1 MTRVFC
7 AFAGVMLVFRIILLC
22 IVELHTGCDA
32 VLATGLTTFR
42 AFAPPAKE
50 GVVRTVDRIYH
61 GGGKVG
67 YLLYMDGRR
76 FQLDMERDE
85 SILSQHFSPKYVMAL
100 IGAGESAAPL
110 HRECVYRGT
119 VDSNPK
125 SLAVFSLCGGG
136 LQGFFALKHARYT
149 ITPLIRAKGHNS
161 DVRSLDDKDAES
173 ALHYFT
179 QESFSFEA
187 MPVSESCGTKEGR
200 GRMDA
205 SRKHRRKGRGKGKRD
220 PHGVT
225 LDRGKERSRA
235 HGRRWWKQFSKPAS
249 PPSLGSRRKRSV
261 SRARH
266 VELLLV
272 ADESM
277 SKKYGKD
284 LHHYLL
290 TLASIASKLYGH
302 ASIENP
308 IRLSVVKVT
317 MVTEKEKGLE
327 VSKNAAA
334 TLKSFCKWQNQQ
346 NPLDD
351 DNQHHHDAAI
361 LFTRQDLC
369 GHHSCDTLG
378 MADVGTIC
386 SPERSCAVI
395 EDDGLHAAFTVAH
408 EIGHLLGL
416 SHDDSKFCEERFGAS
431 ADKRLMSSI
440 LTSIDASKPWSRC
453 TSATITDFFD
463 DGNAECLLD
472 TPRQPM
478 LGSEELPGQSYDAVR
493 QCRLAFGPEYTV
505 CPGMDVCARLWC
517 AVIRQGQ
524 MVCLTKKLPAVEGT
538 PCGKGRICLQG
549 KCMDKTR
556 KRHYSASNHGSW
568 SSWGPWGACSRT
580 CGGGVQFAQRLCNNP
595 PPRNNGRYCTGKRAI
610 YRSCSAT
617 PCPSPSK
624 SFRQE
629 QCEVRNGPQTDPKGM
644 KTFVEWVPKFA
655 GVLPKDVCKLTC
667 RAKGTG
673 YYVVFSQRVVDGTEC
688 RPYSSSVCVKGK
700 CVRTGCD
707 GIIGSKLQFDK
718 CGICGGD
725 STGCIRVIGN
735 FTKKSKGYTDVVKI
749 PEGSTHIKVRQHK
762 PKDQPQYTAY
772 LALRRPGGDYLLNG
786 KFMISTS
793 ETVIPLNGSV
803 LNYSGWSQRDEWLH
817 SMGPGALREA
827 LTVQILATDSKRPLD
842 IRYSF
847 FMPRR
852 VLAPPPPP
860 PPHTSTT
867 TSTTTTR
874 TISTRSSSRTTSA
887 PFSAMAL
894 STAPGVSTAS
904 SGPQWVTGPW
914 MICSRT
920 CDTGWQSRT
929 VQCKD
934 PQAKLAKG
942 CPLGDRPT
950 AFKQCLVK
958 KC

>member
-1 MTRVFC
+1 
-7 AFAGVMLVFRIILLC
+7 MLVKFIFFCL
-22 IVELHTGCDA
+22 VEFYAGGA
-32 VLATGLTTFR
+32 VRDTGLITFEESVTPVTDSLL
-42 AFAPPAKE
+42 APALRRN
-50 GVVRTVDRIYH
+50 GIVQNIDRIYH

-67 YLLYMDGRR
+67 YLIYMDGRK

-85 SILSQHFSPKYVMAL
+85 AVLSHHFS
-100 IGAGESAAPL
+100 S
-110 HRECVYRGT
+110 
-119 VDSNPK
+119 
-125 SLAVFSLCGGG
+125 SLCRGR
-136 LQGFFALKHARYT
+136 LEGFFALKHARYT
-149 ITPLIRAKGHNS
+149 VKPLAMVKGQENDAHSVEDAAS
-161 DVRSLDDKDAES
+161 DRE
-173 ALHYFT
+173 LHYYT
-179 QESFSFEA
+179 REGFSFEA
-187 MPVSESCGTKEGR
+187 MPMRESCGTREGR
-200 GRMDA
+200 GRRHA
-205 SRKHRRKGRGKGKRD
+205 KGKRR
-220 PHGVT
+220 
-225 LDRGKERSRA
+225 RGEL
-235 HGRRWWKQFSKPAS
+235 GRRTHRRSFALDEQGRQVHGARWWLSRSDSHIAGK
-249 PPSLGSRRKRSV
+249 RRKRSV

-284 LHHYLL
+284 LNHYLL

-308 IRLSVVKVT
+308 IRLSVVKVVL
-317 MVTEKEKGLE
+317 VTEKEKGLE
-327 VSKNAAA
+327 ISKNAAA

-351 DNQHHHDAAI
+351 DHQEHHDAAI

-416 SHDDSKFCEERFGAS
+416 SHDDSKFCEERFGS
-431 ADKRLMSSI
+431 NEDKRLMSSI

-453 TSATITDFFD
+453 TSSTITDFFD

-472 TPRQPM
+472 SPRQAI
-478 LGSEELPGQSYDAVR
+478 LGPEELPGQSYDAIR
-493 QCRLAFGPEYTV
+493 QCRLAFGAEYTV

-538 PCGKGRICLQG
+538 PCGKGRICLHG
-549 KCMDKTR
+549 KCVDKTR
-556 KRHYSASNHGSW
+556 KKQYSTSNHGSW
-568 SSWGPWGACSRT
+568 SSWGSWGTCSRS

-610 YRSCSAT
+610 YRSCNGS
-617 PCPSPSK
+617 PCPETTK
-624 SFRQE
+624 SFRLQ
-629 QCEVRNGPQTDPKGM
+629 QCESRNGHQTDPKGV

-655 GVLPKDVCKLTC
+655 GVLPSDVCKLTC

-673 YYVVFSQRVVDGTEC
+673 YYVVFAQRVTDGTEC

-725 STGCIRVIGN
+725 STSCVKVVGN

-762 PKDQPQYTAY
+762 PKDQLRFTAY
-772 LALRRPGGDYLLNG
+772 LALRRASGDYLLNG

-793 ETVIPLNGSV
+793 ETVIPLSGMV
-803 LNYSGWSQRDEWLH
+803 LNYSGWSQRDDFLH
-817 SMGPGALREA
+817 SMGPGALGEELR
-827 LTVQILATDSKRPLD
+827 VQILATDAKRPLD
-842 IRYSF
+842 VRYSF
-847 FMPRR
+847 FAPRKA
-852 VLAPPPPP
+852 APPSPTPPV
-860 PPHTSTT
+860 
-867 TSTTTTR
+867 
-874 TISTRSSSRTTSA
+874 A
-887 PFSAMAL
+887 K
-894 STAPGVSTAS
+894 
-904 SGPQWVTGPW
+904 GPQWAPGPW
-914 MICSRT
+914 LACSRT
-920 CDTGWQSRT
+920 CDAGWQTRT

-934 PQAKLAKG
+934 PRGGLTKG
-942 CPLGDRPT
+942 CPLGTGPPLSNT
-950 AFKQCLVK
+950 ASAGSADGRMAPELTRAVRTHADAQSASPLPSCHFQPPSILAVITPCL
-958 KC
+958 

>member
-1 MTRVFC
+1 MVPLLG
-7 AFAGVMLVFRIILLC
+7 APAGGFLLRLLC
-22 IVELHTGCDA
+22 VLLDLELGGG
-32 VLATGLTTFR
+32 VSLFQGFYL
-42 AFAPPAKE
+42 PPANGSLRTPARRTD
-50 GVVRTVDRIYH
+50 GVVRTIDRIYN
-61 GGGKVG
+61 GGGRAG
-67 YLLYMDGRR
+67 YLLYLDGSR

-85 SILSQHFSPKYVMAL
+85 SMSPRDVLAVT
-100 IGAGESAAPL
+100 GGSAEPL
-110 HRECVYRGT
+110 QRGCVYRGT
-119 VDSNPK
+119 VDSQAE
-125 SLAVFSLCGGG
+125 SLAVFNLCGGG
-136 LQGFFALKHARYT
+136 LEGFFAVRNLRYAVTPIVRARGREHDS
-149 ITPLIRAKGHNS
+149 RALQ
-161 DVRSLDDKDAES
+161 DRDAER
-173 ALHYFT
+173 ALHAFT
-179 QESFSFEA
+179 RESFTFEA
-187 MPVSESCGTKEGR
+187 EREGRESCGTRDARRHAARKPRVRLR
-200 GRMDA
+200 G
-205 SRKHRRKGRGKGKRD
+205 
-220 PHGVT
+220 
-225 LDRGKERSRA
+225 
-235 HGRRWWKQFSKPAS
+235 HGRTRPA
-249 PPSLGSRRKRSV
+249 PTGADTRRRRSV
-261 SRARH
+261 SRARQ

-272 ADESM
+272 ADETM

-284 LHHYLL
+284 LNHYLL
-290 TLASIASKLYGH
+290 TLAAIASKLYGH

-317 MVTEKEKGLE
+317 TVGEKDKGLD

-351 DNQHHHDAAI
+351 DHLHHHDAAI

-416 SHDDSKFCEERFGAS
+416 SHDDSKFCEERFGVNS
-431 ADKRLMSSI
+431 DKRLMSSI

-472 TPRQPM
+472 SPRQPL
-478 LGSEELPGQSYDAVR
+478 LGPEELPGQSYDAVR

-505 CPGMDVCARLWC
+505 CPGMDVCSRLWC

-549 KCMDKTR
+549 KCVDKTR
-556 KRHYSASNHGSW
+556 KRHYSSSNHGSW
-568 SSWGPWGACSRT
+568 SSWGSWGACTRT

-610 YRSCSAT
+610 YRSCNVA
-617 PCPSPSK
+617 PCSPSNK

-629 QCEVRNGPQTDPKGM
+629 QCEVRNGPQTDPKGV
-644 KTFVEWVPKFA
+644 KTFVEWVPKYA

-673 YYVVFSQRVVDGTEC
+673 YYVVFSHRVTDGTEC

-718 CGICGGD
+718 CGKCGGD
-725 STGCIRVIGN
+725 STGCIRVVGN

-749 PEGSTHIKVRQHK
+749 PAGSTHVKVRQHK
-762 PKDQPQYTAY
+762 AKDQTRYTAY
-772 LALRRPGGDYLLNG
+772 LALRRPSGDYLLNG

-793 ETVIPLNGSV
+793 ETIIPLNGSV
-803 LNYSGWSQRDEWLH
+803 LNYSGWSQKDEWLH

-827 LTVQILATDSKRPLD
+827 LVVQILATDAKKPLD
-842 IRYSF
+842 VRYSF
-847 FMPRR
+847 FVPRR
-852 VLAPPPPP
+852 TTAQLVPNLNVARPQG
-860 PPHTSTT
+860 TT
-867 TSTTTTR
+867 TVPTRTTTGSAATSP
-874 TISTRSSSRTTSA
+874 STPTPAAARSTSL
-887 PFSAMAL
+887 P
-894 STAPGVSTAS
+894 
-904 SGPQWVTGPW
+904 GPQWATGGW
-914 MICSRT
+914 MSCSRT

-929 VQCKD
+929 VQCRD
-934 PQAKLAKG
+934 QGGKLSKG
-942 CPLGDRPT
+942 CLLSSRPS
-950 AFKQCLVK
+950 AFKHCLVK

>member
-1 MTRVFC
+1 MLRLLG
-7 AFAGVMLVFRIILLC
+7 ALAGGMLWFRLLLLC
-22 IVELHTGCDA
+22 AVEFELGA
-32 VLATGLTTFR
+32 GLSTFQG
-42 AFAPPAKE
+42 FYLPPANGSLLTPARRTD
-50 GVVRTVDRIYH
+50 GVVRAIDRIYH

-67 YLLYMDGRR
+67 YLLYLDGRR

-85 SILSQHFSPKYVMAL
+85 SLLSRHFSPQYVLAMMR
-100 IGAGESAAPL
+100 GSPAPL
-110 HRECVYRGT
+110 RRECVYRGT
-119 VDSNPK
+119 VDSSTE

-136 LQGFFALKHARYT
+136 LEGFFAVNRARYT
-149 ITPLIRAKGHNS
+149 ITPVIRAEGHEH
-161 DVRSLDDKDAES
+161 DVRTLQDEDAES
-173 ALHYFT
+173 ALHVFT
-179 QESFSFEA
+179 RESFSFEA
-187 MPVSESCGTKEGR
+187 TSEGRESCGTRDGRRDAVGTRRVRGHRDAAGTRRVRGHRDAAGTRRIRGHREGR
-200 GRMDA
+200 G
-205 SRKHRRKGRGKGKRD
+205 
-220 PHGVT
+220 
-225 LDRGKERSRA
+225 
-235 HGRRWWKQFSKPAS
+235 
-249 PPSLGSRRKRSV
+249 GSQPLEAPEPGARRKRSV

-277 SKKYGKD
+277 VTKYGRD
-284 LHHYLL
+284 LNHYLL

-317 MVTEKEKGLE
+317 AVSEREKGLE

-351 DNQHHHDAAI
+351 DHQHHHDAAI

-416 SHDDSKFCEERFGAS
+416 SHDDSKFCEERFGVNS
-431 ADKRLMSSI
+431 DKRLMSSI

-472 TPRQPM
+472 SPRQPL
-478 LGSEELPGQSYDAVR
+478 LGPEELPGQSYDAVR

-505 CPGMDVCARLWC
+505 CPGMDVCSRLWC

-549 KCMDKTR
+549 KCVDKTR
-556 KRHYSASNHGSW
+556 KKHYSASNHGSW

-610 YRSCSAT
+610 YRSCNVT
-617 PCPSPSK
+617 PCPPSNK

-629 QCEVRNGPQTDPKGM
+629 QCEVRNGPQTDPKGV
-644 KTFVEWVPKFA
+644 KTFVEWVPKYA

-725 STGCIRVIGN
+725 STGCIRVVGN
-735 FTKKSKGYTDVVKI
+735 FTKKRGGTVRRAGEEAGGQGLCLAWFERRGSPVKEPLHLKTSAAPLCSLSPGSRAAEPGHGAPQPAWHGGGEYGSRSPGQHDMVTIPDLLPSPFSSCTD
-749 PEGSTHIKVRQHK
+749 
-762 PKDQPQYTAY
+762 
-772 LALRRPGGDYLLNG
+772 
-786 KFMISTS
+786 
-793 ETVIPLNGSV
+793 
-803 LNYSGWSQRDEWLH
+803 
-817 SMGPGALREA
+817 
-827 LTVQILATDSKRPLD
+827 
-842 IRYSF
+842 
-847 FMPRR
+847 
-852 VLAPPPPP
+852 
-860 PPHTSTT
+860 TT
-867 TSTTTTR
+867 TLLH
-874 TISTRSSSRTTSA
+874 ISHCC
-887 PFSAMAL
+887 L
-894 STAPGVSTAS
+894 SH
-904 SGPQWVTGPW
+904 
-914 MICSRT
+914 
-920 CDTGWQSRT
+920 
-929 VQCKD
+929 
-934 PQAKLAKG
+934 
-942 CPLGDRPT
+942 
-950 AFKQCLVK
+950 
-958 KC
+958 

>member
-1 MTRVFC
+1 MVRLLAAV
-7 AFAGVMLVFRIILLC
+7 AGDMRLWFLLVLVS
-22 IVELHTGCDA
+22 VELELGSG
-32 VLATGLTTFR
+32 VSTFQG
-42 AFAPPAKE
+42 FYLPPANGSLLAPARRTD

-67 YLLYMDGRR
+67 YLLYLDGRR
-76 FQLDMERDE
+76 FQLDLERDQDLDLDLE
-85 SILSQHFSPKYVMAL
+85 RDQ
-100 IGAGESAAPL
+100 GGEGG
-110 HRECVYRGT
+110 ECAYRGT
-119 VDSNPK
+119 VDSRPE
-125 SLAVFSLCGGG
+125 SLAVMRLCGGG
-136 LQGFFALKHARYT
+136 LEGFFALEHARYT
-149 ITPLIRAKGHNS
+149 ITPIVRARGHEH
-161 DVRSLDDKDAES
+161 DARALQDAHAES
-173 ALHYFT
+173 ALHAFT
-179 QESFSFEA
+179 RESFRFEA
-187 MPVSESCGTKEGR
+187 AREGRESCGTRDRRR
-200 GRMDA
+200 GRRHAHGGSSRRHRGRARDQDA
-205 SRKHRRKGRGKGKRD
+205 HGRTEPEPGAHRGKRD
-220 PHGVT
+220 RHRGRAR
-225 LDRGKERSRA
+225 DRDA
-235 HGRRWWKQFSKPAS
+235 HGPEPGARR
-249 PPSLGSRRKRSV
+249 RRSV

-266 VELLLV
+266 VALLLV
-272 ADESM
+272 ADASM
-277 SKKYGKD
+277 LRQHGSD
-284 LHHYLL
+284 LNHYLL
-290 TLASIASKLYGH
+290 TLAHIASRLYGH

-308 IRLSVVKVT
+308 VRLSVVRVLT
-317 MVTEKEKGLE
+317 VAERDKGLE

-346 NPLDD
+346 NPLDHD
-351 DNQHHHDAAI
+351 HPQHHDAAI

-378 MADVGTIC
+378 MADVGTVC
-386 SPERSCAVI
+386 TPERSCAVI

-416 SHDDSKFCEERFGAS
+416 SHDDSKFCEERFGVNS
-431 ADKRLMSSI
+431 DKRLMSSI

-472 TPRQPM
+472 SPRQPL

-549 KCMDKTR
+549 KCADKTR
-556 KRHYSASNHGSW
+556 KRLYSVSNHGSW
-568 SSWGPWGACSRT
+568 SSWGSWGACSRT

-595 PPRNNGRYCTGKRAI
+595 PPRNHGRYCTGKRAI
-610 YRSCSAT
+610 HRSCSVT
-617 PCPSPSK
+617 PCPASSK

-629 QCEVRNGPQTDPKGM
+629 QCEVRNGPQTDPKGV
-644 KTFVEWVPKFA
+644 KTFVEWVPKYA

-673 YYVVFSQRVVDGTEC
+673 YYVVFAQRVVEGTEC

-725 STGCIRVIGN
+725 STGCLRVMGN

-749 PEGSTHIKVRQHK
+749 PAGCTHVKVRQHK
-762 PKDQPQYTAY
+762 AKDQTRYSAY
-772 LALRRPGGDYLLNG
+772 LALRRPNGEYLLNG

-793 ETVIPLNGSV
+793 ETIIPLIGSV

-817 SMGPGALREA
+817 SMGPGALQEA
-827 LTVQILATDSKRPLD
+827 LVVQILATDAKKPLD
-842 IRYSF
+842 VRYSF

-852 VLAPPPPP
+852 TAPPPPSAP
-860 PPHTSTT
+860 LVPVPKAITTQSTTTVSTTTRTTTT
-867 TSTTTTR
+867 TSTT
-874 TISTRSSSRTTSA
+874 SSVLDPGPT
-887 PFSAMAL
+887 
-894 STAPGVSTAS
+894 TAPGPSTPAP
-904 SGPQWVTGPW
+904 GPQWVTGPW
-914 MICSRT
+914 MSCTRT

-934 PQAKLAKG
+934 PEGKLSKG
-942 CPLGDRPT
+942 CVLSARPS
-950 AFKQCLVK
+950 AFKHCLVR

>member
-1 MTRVFC
+1 MKMTYVYRSLSESK
-7 AFAGVMLVFRIILLC
+7 MLVKFILLC
-22 IVELHTGCDA
+22 VLEFYAGDA
-32 VLATGLTTFR
+32 VSDAGLVTFKESVPPVSDSLLA
-42 AFAPPAKE
+42 PALRKN
-50 GVVRTVDRIYH
+50 GIVQNIDRIYH

-67 YLLYMDGRR
+67 YLLYVDGRK

-85 SILSQHFSPKYVMAL
+85 ALLSRHFSSKYVDA
-100 IGAGESAAPL
+100 IHTTGDRIRPL
-110 HRECVYRGT
+110 HKECVYRGT
-119 VDSNPK
+119 VDSNPE
-125 SLAVFSLCGGG
+125 SLALFSLCRGQ
-136 LQGFFALKHARYT
+136 LEGFFAVKHARYT
-149 ITPLIRAKGHNS
+149 IRPLTRVKGHENDAHSTEDAAS
-161 DVRSLDDKDAES
+161 DPV
-173 ALHYFT
+173 LHYYT
-179 QESFSFEA
+179 REGFSFEA
-187 MPVSESCGTKEGR
+187 MPVRESCGTREGR
-200 GRMDA
+200 GRRHA
-205 SRKHRRKGRGKGKRD
+205 NGKRR
-220 PHGVT
+220 
-225 LDRGKERSRA
+225 RGELGRRTRSRSFA
-235 HGRRWWKQFSKPAS
+235 LDGNGRRAHDAKWWLSRSDSHISGK
-249 PPSLGSRRKRSV
+249 RRKRSV
-261 SRARH
+261 SRARN

-272 ADESM
+272 ADETM

-284 LHHYLL
+284 LNHYLL

-308 IRLSVVKVT
+308 IRLSVVKVVV
-317 MVTEKEKGLE
+317 VTDKEKGLE
-327 VSKNAAA
+327 ISKNAAS

-351 DNQHHHDAAI
+351 DHQEHHDAAI

-416 SHDDSKFCEERFGAS
+416 SHDDSKFCEERFGS
-431 ADKRLMSSI
+431 SEDKRLMSSI

-453 TSATITDFFD
+453 TSSTITDFFD

-472 TPRQPM
+472 SPRQSI
-478 LGSEELPGQSYDAVR
+478 LGPEELPGQSYDAIR
-493 QCRLAFGPEYTV
+493 QCRLAFGAEYTV

-538 PCGKGRICLQG
+538 PCGKGRICLHG
-549 KCMDKTR
+549 KCVDKTR
-556 KRHYSASNHGSW
+556 KKQYTTSNHGSW
-568 SSWGPWGACSRT
+568 SSWGSWGSCSRS
-580 CGGGVQFAQRLCNNP
+580 CGGGVQFAHRLCNNP

-610 YRSCSAT
+610 YRSCNVS
-617 PCPSPSK
+617 PCPEPSK
-624 SFRQE
+624 SFRLQ
-629 QCEVRNGPQTDPKGM
+629 QCEARNGPQTDPKGV

-655 GVLPKDVCKLTC
+655 GVLPGDVCKLTC

-673 YYVVFSQRVVDGTEC
+673 YYVVFSQRVTDGTEC

-725 STGCIRVIGN
+725 STSCVKVMGN

-749 PEGSTHIKVRQHK
+749 PEGSTHIKIRQHK
-762 PKDQPQYTAY
+762 PKDQLRFTAY
-772 LALRRPGGDYLLNG
+772 LALRRAAGDYLLNG

-793 ETVIPLNGSV
+793 ETVIPLSGMV
-803 LNYSGWSQRDEWLH
+803 LNYSGWSQRDDFLH
-817 SMGPGALREA
+817 SMGPGALREQ
-827 LTVQILATDSKRPLD
+827 LTVQILATDAKRPLD
-842 IRYSF
+842 VRYSF
-847 FMPRR
+847 FAPRQ
-852 VLAPPPPP
+852 AAPPSPPPPP
-860 PPHTSTT
+860 PATG
-867 TSTTTTR
+867 
-874 TISTRSSSRTTSA
+874 A
-887 PFSAMAL
+887 
-894 STAPGVSTAS
+894 
-904 SGPQWVTGPW
+904 QWATGSW
-914 MICSRT
+914 LACSRT
-920 CDTGWQSRT
+920 CDAGWQTRT

-934 PQAKLAKG
+934 QRGALAKG
-942 CPLGDRPT
+942 CLLADRPS
-950 AFKQCLVK
+950 AFKHCVVR

>member
-1 MTRVFC
+1 MRMTYVYRSSSESMFVIKF
-7 AFAGVMLVFRIILLC
+7 ILLC
-22 IVELHTGCDA
+22 VAEFYAGGAD
-32 VLATGLTTFR
+32 TGLVTFEENVD
-42 AFAPPAKE
+42 PPATDSLTAPALRKN
-50 GVVRTVDRIYH
+50 GIVQNIDRIYH

-67 YLLYMDGRR
+67 YLLYMEGKK

-85 SILSQHFSPKYVMAL
+85 ALLSHHFSSKYVDA
-100 IGAGESAAPL
+100 IHTTGSRIRPL
-110 HRECVYRGT
+110 RRECVYRGT
-119 VDSNPK
+119 VDSNPE
-125 SLAVFSLCGGG
+125 SLALFSLCGGR
-136 LQGFFALKHARYT
+136 LEGFFAVEHVRYT
-149 ITPLIRAKGHNS
+149 IRPLRR
-161 DVRSLDDKDAES
+161 VRGQDNYTLSKEDAGSHPVRHFYTREG
-173 ALHYFT
+173 
-179 QESFSFEA
+179 FSFEA
-187 MPVSESCGTKEGR
+187 MPVRESCGTREGR
-200 GRMDA
+200 GRRHA
-205 SRKHRRKGRGKGKRD
+205 TGKRNRD
-220 PHGVT
+220 EIRSFAT
-225 LDRGKERSRA
+225 DGKMFKA
-235 HGRRWWKQFSKPAS
+235 HGAKRWLSRYNSGMSGK
-249 PPSLGSRRKRSV
+249 RRKRSV

-272 ADESM
+272 ADETM
-277 SKKYGKD
+277 SKKYSKD

-308 IRLSVVKVT
+308 IRLSVVKVVV
-317 MVTEKEKGLE
+317 VTDKERGLE
-327 VSKNAAA
+327 ISKNAAA

-351 DNQHHHDAAI
+351 DHVEHHDAAI

-378 MADVGTIC
+378 MADVGTVC

-416 SHDDSKFCEERFGAS
+416 SHDDSKFCEERFGS
-431 ADKRLMSSI
+431 SEDKRLMSSI

-453 TSATITDFFD
+453 TSSTITDFFD

-472 TPRQPM
+472 SPRQSI
-478 LGSEELPGQSYDAVR
+478 LGPEELPGQSYDAIR
-493 QCRLAFGPEYTV
+493 QCRLAFGAEYTV

-538 PCGKGRICLQG
+538 PCGKGRICLHG
-549 KCMDKTR
+549 KCVDKTR
-556 KRHYSASNHGSW
+556 KKQYSISNHGSW
-568 SSWGPWGACSRT
+568 SSWGSWGSCSRS
-580 CGGGVQFAQRLCNNP
+580 CGGGVQFAHRLCNNP
-595 PPRNNGRYCTGKRAI
+595 PPRNNGRFCVGKRAI
-610 YRSCSAT
+610 YRSCNVS
-617 PCPSPSK
+617 PCPEPSK
-624 SFRQE
+624 SFRLQ
-629 QCEVRNGPQTDPKGM
+629 QCEARNGHQTDPKGV

-655 GVLPKDVCKLTC
+655 GVLPGDVCKLTC

-673 YYVVFSQRVVDGTEC
+673 YYVVFSQRVTDGTEC

-725 STGCIRVIGN
+725 STSCVKVVGN

-762 PKDQPQYTAY
+762 VKDQLRFTAY
-772 LALRRPGGDYLLNG
+772 LALRRASGDYLLNG

-793 ETVIPLNGSV
+793 ETVIPLNGMV
-803 LNYSGWSQRDEWLH
+803 LNYSGWSQRDDFLH
-817 SMGPGALREA
+817 SMGPGALREP

-842 IRYSF
+842 VRYSF
-847 FMPRR
+847 FAPRKAIPPS
-852 VLAPPPPP
+852 APPPA
-860 PPHTSTT
+860 T
-867 TSTTTTR
+867 
-874 TISTRSSSRTTSA
+874 
-887 PFSAMAL
+887 
-894 STAPGVSTAS
+894 
-904 SGPQWVTGPW
+904 GPQWVTGAW
-914 MICSRT
+914 LTCSRT
-920 CDTGWQSRT
+920 CDAGWQTRT

-934 PQAKLAKG
+934 PRGVLAKG
-942 CPLGDRPT
+942 CPLSTRPS
-950 AFKQCLVK
+950 AFKHCLVR